1 MVRKSIATVK
11 ADLLNEKDRAFLMY
25 SMIRN
30 KTHTIKEALKWY
42 FSNSESTLLNNET
55 EQRPLS

>member
-42 FSNSESTLLNNET
+42 FSTSETI
-55 EQRPLS
+55 